1 MDNKEPPSP
10 AAMNKSPDYIR
21 WYDRQ
26 PKLSQACKLLFH
38 FPDEIKSLISEAVL
52 IIVDREFKQDK
63 KPEQVRTLGGEKIL
77 GLHKS
82 KNRRREYDINPHLH
96 QAMNDIYLLSDS
108 QRDFMAEHILNMVE
122 YIQHDLQT
130 RQISQSGL
138 TLAEV
143 PAITSRYLQSGDPGV
158 TLFLKHLRL
167 EFCQKSKNGE
177 KPTFSNSVLQ
187 IVENDAQTN
196 GTDMKI
202 RYKDMPL

>member
-1 MDNKEPPSP
+1 
-10 AAMNKSPDYIR
+10 MNESPDYIR

-26 PKLSQACKLLFH
+26 PKLSQACKLLFS

-52 IIVDREFKQDK
+52 IIAEREFKQNK

-108 QRDFMAEHILNMVE
+108 QRDLMAERILNMVQ
-122 YIQHDLQT
+122 YIQHELKT
-130 RQISQSGL
+130 RKISQAEP
-138 TLAEV
+138 TLAEA
-143 PAITSRYLQSGDPGV
+143 PALASAYLQSGDPGV
-158 TLFLKHLRL
+158 ALFLRHLRL

-177 KPTFSNSVLQ
+177 TLTFNTPALQ
-187 IVENDAQTN
+187 IVEYDVQTN

-202 RYKDMPL
+202 RHKDLPLS